1 MHLPPQLA
9 SERTVLF
16 DDVRLESI
24 EPERHADFVIA
35 RVLERGTLDSVVALV
50 GYYGRD
56 RIRRFFL
63 DGGALQL
70 SRRTVPLW
78 AALLELPAD
87 SCTPRSSP
95 RRRSPYWSD

>member
-1 MHLPPQLA
+1 MDLPREIA
-9 SERTVLF
+9 EDRTALF
-16 DDVRLESI
+16 DDVRFESI

-35 RVLERGTLDSVVALV
+35 RVLDRGTLDSVAALV
-50 GYYGRD
+50 RYYGRD
-56 RIRRFFL
+56 RLRRFFL
-63 DGGALQL
+63 EGGALQL

-87 SCTPRSSP
+87 SCTPRSSS